1 MNAPMAAASPGP
13 DRMGEFGRIA
23 GVFWSPQ
30 AVFDDL
36 AARPRFWAPL
46 ILVSLLALV
55 VTHTFSQQVGWATY
69 LEEKMAQNRRIQEL
83 PAETQR
89 QIVEQQTRI
98 VGVVAYAGAVAGS
111 AAALLVIA
119 GVLQFVFRIAGAS
132 GVSFRQAFGVLC
144 YAWLPFALYQ
154 ILSLLVLLANPRGF
168 NIENPLP
175 FNIGWFVARGDAPV
189 WLVGMTSSM
198 DVFSFWV
205 MALIAL
211 GFSAAAKRLRWG
223 KAFGVVFGC
232 WLAMVALKT
241 GWTAMFG

>member
-1 MNAPMAAASPGP
+1 MNAQMAAASPDP
-13 DRMGEFGRIA
+13 DRMGELGRIT
-23 GVFWSPQ
+23 GVFWSPK
-30 AVFDDL
+30 AVFENL

-46 ILVSLLALV
+46 ILVSLLALA
-55 VTHTFSQQVGWATY
+55 VTHTFSRQVGWASY
-69 LEEKMAQNRRIQEL
+69 LEEKMAENRRIQEL
-83 PAETQR
+83 PAETRR
-89 QIVEQQTRI
+89 QIVEQQTKF
-98 VGVVAYAGAVAGS
+98 VGVMAYAGALAGS
-111 AAALLVIA
+111 AVVLLLIA
-119 GVLQFVFRIAGAS
+119 GVLRFVFRIAGGPGA
-132 GVSFRQAFGVLC
+132 SFRQAFSVTC

-154 ILSLLVLLANPRGF
+154 ILSLVALLANPRDF

-175 FNIGWFVARGDAPV
+175 FNVGWFVGRGDAPA

-205 MALIAL
+205 MALLAL